1 MIHRLVAQ
9 IRYKDISYGICDRQS
24 GTGADLCASTAVVI
38 GQYHVTVI
46 LCHWLY
52 NPRYSHN
59 DGKYNK
65 FFPSFYIS
73 LSLCHKATLTSPL
86 LSASNH
92 QHNATLSEGR
102 IQLITFGSCPTH
114 FNKYLCIYTQLHLG
128 MRGWGYGAVRVKG
141 KVICWWTQG
150 ALLV

>member
-9 IRYKDISYGICDRQS
+9 IQYKDMSHRICDGQTGI
-24 GTGADLCASTAVVI
+24 GTDPCASTAVVI

-46 LCHWLY
+46 LCHWLC
-52 NPRYSHN
+52 NLRYWQN
-59 DGKYNK
+59 DTNTILS
-65 FFPSFYIS
+65 FFLSIYI
-73 LSLCHKATLTSPL
+73 CHKATLNSPL

-92 QHNATLSEGR
+92 QHNVTLSEGR
-102 IQLITFGSCPTH
+102 IQLITFGSCHTH
-114 FNKYLCIYTQLHLG
+114 FNKYLWIYTQLHLG
-128 MRGWGYGAVRVKG
+128 MRVWGYGAVRVKG